1 MNDDKLV
8 KKKFCQSTTEKGWR
22 RKDRKTKATA
32 KLFVLHEKAT
42 KTTQFFKM
50 QCFTL
55 NQINRLFMKIKFK
68 TSISYSNFNSFV
80 CS

>member
-32 KLFVLHEKAT
+32 KLFALHPKAT
-42 KTTQFFKM
+42 KTTQFFQNTMLYSESNK
-50 QCFTL
+50 QTVYE
-55 NQINRLFMKIKFK
+55 NQVENKHFL
-68 TSISYSNFNSFV
+68 
-80 CS
+80 